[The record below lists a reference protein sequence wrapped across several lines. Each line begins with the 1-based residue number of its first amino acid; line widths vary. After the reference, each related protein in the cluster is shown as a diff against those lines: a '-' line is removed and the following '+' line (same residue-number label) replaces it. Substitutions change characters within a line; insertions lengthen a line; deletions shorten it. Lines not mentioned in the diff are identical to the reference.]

1 MNTGNASPDTV
12 SHETVSPDTMS
23 MGTVTAGTLK
33 IGTWNVNSLR
43 VRLPQL
49 QQWLEGAPVDVIGL
63 QELKLEDKDF
73 PAEALAAAGWQAAWS
88 GQKTYNGVALL
99 SRYPLEDVAI
109 GIPGYDDPQRRVIA
123 ATVAGVRVICV
134 YVPNGQS
141 LDSEKYP
148 YKLEWLARLKDYL
161 AAQVAQHPRLA
172 LVGDFNIAPD
182 DRDVHEPA
190 KWAGGVLVSEPERE
204 AYRALLALGLEDVF
218 RRFEQAAA
226 VYSWWDYRMGA
237 FRRNH
242 GLRIDLV
249 LATSAL
255 AGACTG
261 CHVDREPR
269 LWERPSDH
277 APVVAEFRTP

>member
-12 SHETVSPDTMS
+12 SHETVSPETVS